1 MGWWCR
7 SENAIVSQYFG
18 GQFVKTSHWFA
29 VDDFHLFTRTHSRN
43 TMTYHEILSF
53 NEERHRS
60 AALAIF

>member
-29 VDDFHLFTRTHSRN
+29 VDDFHSSHAHIQVNSS
-43 TMTYHEILSF
+43 HAHIQG
-53 NEERHRS
+53 
-60 AALAIF
+60 IQ